1 MLHIWCPKALLECGP
16 CRSTRQLFW
25 DRGACHPYGF
35 QSPQYSCLLACYEET
50 WYHISLV
57 CKSRPALFYDKC
69 GSLFRLA
76 TYCTQTKTTLFM
88 LKSLFSQ
95 ALGSHCRSVY
105 IYRVATLCNTVH
117 NDCVQNNV
125 GIWLYLVNYATK
137 LKFFSS

>member
-1 MLHIWCPKALLECGP
+1 MSVGHAGPPDSYFGTGVLAIHMILSHPSTAVSLLV
-16 CRSTRQLFW
+16 
-25 DRGACHPYGF
+25 
-35 QSPQYSCLLACYEET
+35 

-69 GSLFRLA
+69 GPLFRLA

-105 IYRVATLCNTVH
+105 IYIVATLCSTVH
-117 NDCVQNNV
+117 NHCVQNNV